1 MESNVSKDKKVI
13 SGLILVIFS
22 TVFSRIEPFF
32 QKEIVNLS
40 IGILMILLVAFTFY
54 KLNRVK

>member
-1 MESNVSKDKKVI
+1 MEDNVSKDKKII

-22 TVFSRIEPFF
+22 AVLSRVEPFF
-32 QKEIVNLS
+32 QKGIVNLS
-40 IGILMILLVAFTFY
+40 IGILMILLVAFMLY